1 MDIISLAIR
10 VGTGEINRAQGELR
24 SLTGSLNSSSSSAFK
39 LGSVMSSAMTV
50 VAGAALAA
58 ASAVGTLT
66 LAYAAQIDDL
76 NDAAEMYG
84 YSVTQISAMKTAA
97 EAAGTSLEDIV
108 KATSR
113 VKREIANGGE
123 AFTRMGISI
132 RDTNGSMKTA
142 STLATEVA
150 TKYRDGK
157 MSADQYADAQK
168 AIGKD
173 LDKTAAAL
181 KANEDA
187 QNLVNELQLLG
198 IGIVQEAVEAT
209 DAFSTAKQ
217 KSSLIM
223 DSMGSIMT
231 ANVLPA
237 FTVLI
242 EAFNDSYT
250 SGGLVKEI
258 FDSFIGTM
266 PAIVSLGGFLAKAF
280 MGVVSVFKLVGKT
293 VGAAAAQLVAF
304 GTGDFSGAMRVG
316 EAWKDDMR
324 QVVVD
329 QEKFEAS
336 TDAVTGKM
344 NKILRDR
351 ANGKLTIVKSTSGR
365 NLAGGPGISDR
376 AEKARAAAAKTAA
389 DDGKKQ
395 EALMERLAGL
405 QTRQSDEALKLAGVD
420 TERIKLAREAETI
433 LGQITKLSA
442 DEKANRLSTILA
454 TYDQNKATGVRIELE
469 KTVTSEQKKQI
480 DQIGQLK
487 QRSDEYIASQ
497 REEFADRFK
506 TRAEMDAKYRV
517 KNATSGTDSLIAEKQ
532 RELQDSTLK
541 PEDKS
546 RIEEYIATLRTARA
560 ESLVSIETFNAEKAA
575 AENSIEEG
583 VGRGLSSYLDSIPSQ
598 AETISG
604 AVSMMAKGM
613 EDSLF
618 SFVTTGKAN
627 FKDFAISILAY
638 LAKIAAAKAI
648 AGLVGS
654 MSGTPNAQNVAP
666 GSWTPQALGGAWIGG
681 TQFFANGGVVNRATA
696 FGMSGGGLGV
706 MGDAVPEAIMP
717 LQRGADGK
725 LGVRMAGGVGGGN
738 VQTNHITVQSGGSG
752 SKEDDLALAKTI
764 SAVIDK
770 KWNENMAKA
779 SRPGGMNNRVT
790 LTI

>member
-24 SLTGSLNSSSSSAFK
+24 SLTGSLNSSQSSASK
-39 LGSVMSSAMTV
+39 LGSVMGSAMSV

-66 LAYAAQIDDL
+66 LAFAAQIDDL

-113 VKREIANGGE
+113 VKREIASGGE
-123 AFTRMGISI
+123 AFTRMGISL

-142 STLATEVA
+142 SALATEVA
-150 TKYRDGK
+150 TKYREGK
-157 MSADQYADAQK
+157 LSADQYADAQS

-209 DAFSTAKQ
+209 DAFSSAKQ

-223 DSMGSIMT
+223 DSMGSILT

-266 PAIVSLGGFLAKAF
+266 PSIVSLGGFLAKAF

-351 ANGKLTIVKSTSGR
+351 ANGKLTIAKSTSGR
-365 NLAGGPGISDR
+365 NLDGGPGISDR
-376 AEKARAAAAKTAA
+376 VEKARATAAKSTA

-442 DEKANRLSTILA
+442 DEKANRLA
-454 TYDQNKATGVRIELE
+454 TLLTSYDQNKASEARKKIE
-469 KTVTSEQKKQI
+469 TDITSEQKKQI

-487 QRSDEYIASQ
+487 QRSDEYLNSQ
-497 REEFADRFK
+497 REDFNDRFK
-506 TRAEMDAKYRV
+506 SRAEMDAKYRA
-517 KNATSGTDSLIAEKQ
+517 KNATSGYDNQISDEQRKLNDSSIA
-532 RELQDSTLK
+532 
-541 PEDKS
+541 PEAKAN
-546 RIEEYIATLRTARA
+546 IEAYITSLRTARA
-560 ESLVSIETFNAEKAA
+560 ESLLAIETFNSEKAA

-583 VGRGLSSYLDSIPSQ
+583 VGRGIASYLDTIPTRAQSIADS
-598 AETISG
+598 
-604 AVSMMAKGM
+604 VSTMAKGM
-613 EDSLF
+613 EDA
-618 SFVTTGKAN
+618 FVQFAMTGKTS
-627 FKDFAISILAY
+627 FGDLTRSV
-638 LAKIAAAKAI
+638 I
-648 AGLVGS
+648 AGLIRMQAQALVS
-654 MSGTPNAQNVAP
+654 KIFSFIVGTPNAQNVVP
-666 GSWTPQALGGAWIGG
+666 GSWTPQANGGAWSNG

-696 FGMSGGGLGV
+696 FGMSGGGMGV
-706 MGDAVPEAIMP
+706 MGEAGPEAILP
-717 LQRGADGK
+717 LQRGSDGK
-725 LGVRMAGGVGGGN
+725 LGVRMAGGAAASAAPNYTVVVHVEGGKDAQETGEIVSQKVLNAMRGVARQEMTSAMRVGGQLN
-738 VQTNHITVQSGGSG
+738 PV
-752 SKEDDLALAKTI
+752 
-764 SAVIDK
+764 
-770 KWNENMAKA
+770 
-779 SRPGGMNNRVT
+779 
-790 LTI
+790 